1 MQIFAYFFLIK
12 LPFDAEARIAHES
25 LAREV
30 VTEFNLRADM
40 QVRAFE
46 PLPDLIPELRL
57 RNENEG
63 LLCGVSL
70 SPDIRKAGER
80 QSRRGAEILAF
91 PDKSELQRRLIMRL
105 VEIIYYIFI

>member
-12 LPFDAEARIAHES
+12 LPFDAEAWIAHES

-46 PLPDLIPELRL
+46 PLSDLVPELRL
-57 RNENEG
+57 GEEDKR
-63 LLCGVSL
+63 LRCGISL
-70 SPDIRKAGER
+70 PPDIREAGER
-80 QSRRGAEILAF
+80 QSRRGAEVLTF
-91 PDKSELQRRLIMRL
+91 PDESEL
-105 VEIIYYIFI
+105 

>member
-12 LPFDAEARIAHES
+12 LPFDAEAWIAHES
-25 LAREV
+25 FPSEV
-30 VTEFNLRADM
+30 ITEFNLRADM
-40 QVRAFE
+40 QVRAFK

-63 LLCGVSL
+63 LLCGISL
-70 SPDIRKAGER
+70 PPDIREAGEG

-91 PDKSELQRRLIMRL
+91 PDESEL
-105 VEIIYYIFI
+105 